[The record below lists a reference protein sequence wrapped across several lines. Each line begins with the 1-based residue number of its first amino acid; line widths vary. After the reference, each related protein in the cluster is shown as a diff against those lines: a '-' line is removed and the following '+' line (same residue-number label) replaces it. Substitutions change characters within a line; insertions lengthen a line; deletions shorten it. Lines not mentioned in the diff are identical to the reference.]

1 MALAEIVHTSAEI
14 DQRVRTLAAELEA
27 SLQGSRPLLISVLK
41 GSVIFLA
48 DLARQLTIEP
58 DIDFISISS
67 YQADGMDGR
76 SGVVRIVKDLEEPLE
91 GRDVILVE
99 DILDTGL
106 SLSYLLRSLE
116 TRNPSSVKV
125 CTLVDKNVRR
135 IVDLEADYVGFET
148 EDYLIGYGLD
158 FKGRYR
164 NLPFMAAV
172 DDIAA
177 LASEPLSLEWL
188 FNEGG

>member
-1 MALAEIVHTSAEI
+1 MARAEIVHTSNEI
-14 DQRVRTLAAELEA
+14 DQRVRTLAGELEA
-27 SLQGSRPLLISVLK
+27 SLQGKRPLLISVLK

-48 DLARQLTIEP
+48 DLARHLTIEP

-67 YQADGMDGR
+67 YQADKGER
-76 SGVVRIVKDLEEPLE
+76 TGVVRIVKDLEEPLE
-91 GRDVILVE
+91 GREVVLVE

-106 SLSYLLRSLE
+106 SLAYLLRSLE
-116 TRNPSSVKV
+116 TRNPSSIKV
-125 CTLVDKNVRR
+125 CTLVDKTVRR

-172 DDIAA
+172 SDIAA

-188 FNEGG
+188 FRDGG

>member
-1 MALAEIVHTSAEI
+1 MPLAEIVHTSNEI
-14 DQRVRTLAAELEA
+14 DQRVRSLAGELEA
-27 SLQGSRPLLISVLK
+27 SLQGKRPLLISVLK

-48 DLARQLTIEP
+48 DLARHLTIEP

-67 YQADGMDGR
+67 YQADKGDQT
-76 SGVVRIVKDLEEPLE
+76 GVVRIVKDLEEPLE
-91 GRDVILVE
+91 GREVVLVE

-106 SLSYLLRSLE
+106 SLAYLLRSLE
-116 TRNPSSVKV
+116 TRNPSSIKV
-125 CTLVDKNVRR
+125 CTLVDKTVRR

-164 NLPFMAAV
+164 NLPFIAAV
-172 DDIAA
+172 PDIAA

-188 FNEGG
+188 FRDGG